1 MPIADAETDGVAE
14 RDAVREGAALDGE
27 GDVLGDA
34 LGLVEGDGE
43 DEGEDEVLG
52 VAAEGDAVLG
62 VTSGMLCRTSS
73 GPAVSRVG
81 VACENA
87 PLTMPATATT
97 PTTAA
102 TAAARSRAR
111 RGRRR
116 GSSAAGGESPGASV
130 AGPGAGPGVG
140 SGTAR
145 NGTVGCATTGS
156 GSVSPPSAPT
166 PAPVPDSM
174 SMYGRIRSGSKS
186 SAAACSAV
194 RASRSASD
202 VRWLQSQEGEPSGSF
217 GAPHSGH

>member
-1 MPIADAETDGVAE
+1 MPIADAEADGVAE

-27 GDVLGDA
+27 EDVLGDSLA
-34 LGLVEGDGE
+34 LVEGDGE

-81 VACENA
+81 VACEKA
-87 PLTMPATATT
+87 PLTRPAAATTATT
-97 PTTAA
+97 AA
-102 TAAARSRAR
+102 AAAARSRAR

-116 GSSAAGGESPGASV
+116 GSSAADGEPSGASV
-130 AGPGAGPGVG
+130 AGPGAG

-156 GSVSPPSAPT
+156 GSVSPPSAPA
-166 PAPVPDSM
+166 PAPVSM

-202 VRWLQSQEGEPSGSF
+202 ARWLQSQEGEPSGSF

>member
-1 MPIADAETDGVAE
+1 MPIADAETDGLAE

-27 GDVLGDA
+27 EDVLGDA
-34 LGLVEGDGE
+34 LGLAEGDGE

-81 VACENA
+81 VACEKA

-116 GSSAAGGESPGASV
+116 GSSAGEPPGASV
-130 AGPGAGPGVG
+130 AGPGVGPVG

-156 GSVSPPSAPT
+156 GSVSPPSAPAPA
-166 PAPVPDSM
+166 PAPVSM